1 MYKYMYSI
9 LYIYIYLHMHIRV
22 QNPKLMQEA
31 GKTDF
36 TDEL

>member
-9 LYIYIYLHMHIRV
+9 LYIYLHMHIRV
-22 QNPKLMQEA
+22 QNLKLMQEA

>member
-1 MYKYMYSI
+1 MYKYIYSI
-9 LYIYIYLHMHIRV
+9 LNIYLHTHIRV
-22 QNPKLMQEA
+22 QKLKLMQEA